1 MKPQIKSFFDEATS
15 TFSYIVY
22 KEEGCACAVIDAVM
36 NYDPKSAH
44 TSSQSADQ
52 MIRFMKEHRLSLNW
66 ILETHV
72 HADHFSA
79 AHYLQSTLGGK
90 IAIGAHIEHTQRLFN
105 PFFYLQKNNATP
117 ETFFNVLLQDN
128 QTFNIGDL
136 TVTALHVPG
145 HTPCDIAYHIED
157 AVFVGDTL
165 FMPDLGTARCDF
177 PGGDAAKLYQSI
189 QRILSFPDDTRLFM
203 CHDYPSSRSGAE
215 SRCESSVAE
224 QRAYN
229 IHIHEG
235 ISEAEFVAMRTERD
249 ITLELPA
256 LILPSLQINLRA
268 GQFPLPDANGI
279 SYLKIPLNTF

>member
-1 MKPQIKSFFDEATS
+1 MKPQVKAFFDKATS
-15 TFSYIVY
+15 SFSYIVY
-22 KEEGCACAVIDAVM
+22 KEEGGACAIIDAVL
-36 NYDPKSAH
+36 NYDPRSAH
-44 TSSQSADQ
+44 TSSHSADE
-52 MIRFMKEHRLSLNW
+52 MIRFMQEHRLSLNW

-117 ETFFNVLLQDN
+117 ENFFNVLLHDN
-128 QTFNIGDL
+128 QTFSIGEL

-157 AVFVGDTL
+157 TIFVGDTL
-165 FMPDLGTARCDF
+165 FMPNLGTARCDF
-177 PGGDAAKLYQSI
+177 PGGNPATLYKSI
-189 QRILSFPDDTRLFM
+189 QRILSFPDHTRLFM
-203 CHDYPSSRSGAE
+203 CHDYPDQQHIPQ
-215 SRCESSVAE
+215 CESSVGE
-224 QRAYN
+224 QRTHN
-229 IHIHEG
+229 IHVREG
-235 ISEAEFVAMRTERD
+235 ISEADFIAMRTQRD
-249 ITLELPA
+249 TTLELPA

-268 GQFPLPDANGI
+268 GQFPPPDANGI